1 MKEYNNN
8 LKELFKRIA
17 LNKGYEV
24 VGNSKSNLF
33 FGDYDLNSLLNYS
46 GKNQETK
53 IYNEFKK
60 IFQFVN
66 KYDNIWIT
74 DLKVG
79 EDEAG
84 NALRWNEKTMK
95 KNDNQGYTFQEAL
108 KQKSTIKIDI
118 TILIDDK
125 FVEITDNYFF
135 TINGY
140 ETFENLS
147 KSDISTNLK
156 EKYIEYLDKKAY
168 RKALK
173 RLKSMLQIEGNNKRE
188 LKLLNEFFNSKIGY
202 LYTIWSE
209 ISVISQL
216 LELKKRVN
224 DVDVYN
230 AIQRMKEDISFF
242 PITNL
247 FVKINKPTKRG
258 ILKILEKQ
266 NEHINQYINKEVCQY
281 IKKNK
286 L

>member
-24 VGNSKSNLF
+24 VGSSKSNLF

-168 RKALK
+168 LKALK

>member
-1 MKEYNNN
+1 
-8 LKELFKRIA
+8 
-17 LNKGYEV
+17 
-24 VGNSKSNLF
+24 
-33 FGDYDLNSLLNYS
+33 
-46 GKNQETK
+46 
-53 IYNEFKK
+53 
-60 IFQFVN
+60 
-66 KYDNIWIT
+66 
-74 DLKVG
+74 
-79 EDEAG
+79 
-84 NALRWNEKTMK
+84 
-95 KNDNQGYTFQEAL
+95 
-108 KQKSTIKIDI
+108 
-118 TILIDDK
+118 
-125 FVEITDNYFF
+125 
-135 TINGY
+135 
-140 ETFENLS
+140 
-147 KSDISTNLK
+147 
-156 EKYIEYLDKKAY
+156 
-168 RKALK
+168 LK

>member
-24 VGNSKSNLF
+24 VGSSKSNLF

-281 IKKNK
+281 IKKKK

>member
-8 LKELFKRIA
+8 LKELFKTIA

-24 VGNSKSNLF
+24 VGSSKSNLF

-168 RKALK
+168 LKALK

>member
-8 LKELFKRIA
+8 LKELFKTIA

-24 VGNSKSNLF
+24 VGSSKSNLF

-118 TILIDDK
+118 TIMIDDK

-168 RKALK
+168 LNALK

-242 PITNL
+242 SITNF
-247 FVKINKPTKRG
+247 FVNINKPTKRG
-258 ILKILEKQ
+258 LLKILEKQ